1 MLEINSHGH
10 FDISTF
16 YTYAEEFK
24 SETCHLFSPSRN
36 LWLHHARAAAA
47 TPAAAAAAAAALLGR
62 HLRQEV
68 HPQLDRSA
76 VERAEVSSPHT
87 NLKFKSYTAVY
98 GKFERVRHFYAG

>member
-1 MLEINSHGH
+1 MSS
-10 FDISTF
+10 FF
-16 YTYAEEFK
+16 
-24 SETCHLFSPSRN
+24 PSRN

-47 TPAAAAAAAAALLGR
+47 TPAAAAAAAALLGR

-87 NLKFKSYTAVY
+87 NLKFKT
-98 GKFERVRHFYAG
+98 VRIWQI